1 MVQHYCCNINITD
14 KDIEFFKKILC
25 KVFSVFSD
33 NEQSGV
39 ACHGHESPR
48 DQGEEKVKESCGGNS
63 LVES

>member
-39 ACHGHESPR
+39 AGHGHESPR